1 MKLIVRVVTAGL
13 LLASAWNVAPAL
25 AQPEPYLRV
34 TESDDGS
41 TMRLDVASRMF
52 EPIDGIGP
60 RIVLVGAAHVG
71 DSVFYRR
78 LQYLLD
84 AQDVVLFEGV
94 GLGDP
99 TEGLPVVGRA
109 ERADRTER
117 RARLLVAA
125 IVGHRARTGRYP
137 ADLDELYAGMELGTA
152 EMVRPLMQDAD
163 AHPFEYELLFDAGD
177 APTSFVVR
185 AGDREFDRADLA
197 RPSGEPLDSMAGD
210 EGIQRGLARALGV
223 EFQLDAVDYS
233 QNNWVNCDVTLE
245 ELERLLAEAG
255 LAGEGDSFLAMM
267 SGSGLMGALQGTV
280 LGLISSSP
288 TMREMVKMVMID
300 VLGQAEQFM
309 SDMPGP
315 MGDLMDVLL
324 HERNDVVE
332 ARLHEIVDDAGEFGS
347 VGVFYGAA
355 HLPGIEDALVQRMGY
370 RPVATHWITAMGVD
384 LNRVGASPAQARQIR
399 QMIRRTMEQEFSRMR
414 DAAPPAREPAQTT
427 PRQRSKRAA

>member
-1 MKLIVRVVTAGL
+1 MKSILRVATAGIL
-13 LLASAWNVAPAL
+13 LFCGWTVAPAI

-41 TMRLDVASRMF
+41 TMSLDVASRMF
-52 EPIDGIGP
+52 EPIDGDGP
-60 RIVLVGAAHVG
+60 RIVLVGAAHIG
-71 DSVFYRR
+71 DDVFYRR

-125 IVGHRARTGRYP
+125 IVGHRTRTGQYP
-137 ADLDELYAGMELGTA
+137 ADLDELFGGMELGTA
-152 EMVRPLMQDAD
+152 EMVRPLMEDAD
-163 AHPFEYELLFDAGD
+163 GHAFEYERTNAGRG
-177 APTSFVVR
+177 AESFVVR
-185 AGDREFDRADLA
+185 AGEREFDRGDLA
-197 RPSGEPLDSMAGD
+197 RPSGEPIDSMAGD

-223 EFQLDAVDYS
+223 EFQLDAMDYA
-233 QNNWVNCDVTLE
+233 QNHWVNCDVTME
-245 ELERLLAEAG
+245 ELEGLLVEAG

-288 TMREMVKMVMID
+288 TMREMIKMVMID

-309 SDMPGP
+309 SDLPGP

-324 HERNDVVE
+324 HERNVVVE
-332 ARLHEIVDDAGEFGS
+332 ERLHEIVDDAGEFES

-384 LNRVGASPAQARQIR
+384 LSRVGASPAQARQIR
-399 QMIRRTMEQEFSRMR
+399 QMIRRTMEEEFARMR